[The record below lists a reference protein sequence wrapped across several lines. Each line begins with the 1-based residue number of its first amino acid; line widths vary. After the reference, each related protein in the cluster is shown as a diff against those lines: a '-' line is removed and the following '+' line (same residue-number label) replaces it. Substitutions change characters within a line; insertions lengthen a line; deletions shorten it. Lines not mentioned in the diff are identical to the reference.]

1 MGFFDF
7 MKSNETE
14 ERNVG
19 TGTSIT
25 SLFNPE
31 QSIGEDVVLKIPTV
45 QSCYELI
52 AGTIAQLPVYLYRE
66 TEDGSVDK
74 ISDDYRNSLLND
86 EPNEFQS
93 AYGMKKQ
100 MVKDYLFRGATYSY
114 VERNGNEILEITTLN
129 SSDIIVDKYIKD
141 GFRVVDA
148 DIKVMGKQE
157 GRQGNGKNDKKPLQ
171 ILKPYDCII
180 ALKDSSDGLT
190 SKGILDYGKDVFQVA
205 LEEKKYTSGI
215 YKNGALPIGV
225 LKTTGRL
232 TQGAV
237 DKLKASWQSLYSGSS
252 NAGKTVI
259 LEEGL
264 DYSPVSLKPGDLLLT
279 DNRKDVIS
287 DICKLFNLPESLIDV
302 TKIKYGSLEQN
313 NIHFLQYTLSPILT
327 ALENGLNRALLLED
341 EKKHGYFFA
350 FDTSEVL
357 RSTDKEKYDS
367 VKVALDGGIMSINEA
382 RYKLNLPKIKDDV
395 MKWSLGAVLYYPE
408 TGEMKIPNMGI
419 GIEGAENKDVVK
431 EKEEEIKDE
440 INSKD
445 V

>member
-74 ISDDYRNSLLND
+74 ISDDYRNNLLNE

-148 DIKVMGKQE
+148 DIKVMSKQE
-157 GRQGNGKNDKKPLQ
+157 GRQSGKSEKKPLQ

-215 YKNGALPIGV
+215 YKNGALPLGV

-252 NAGKTVI
+252 NVGKTVI

-279 DNRKDVIS
+279 DNRKDVVS

-327 ALENGLNRALLLED
+327 ALENGLNRALLLEE
-341 EKKHGYFFA
+341 EKKNGYFFA

-357 RSTDKEKYDS
+357 RSTDREKYDA

-431 EKEEEIKDE
+431 EEEEEIKDE

>member
-7 MKSNETE
+7 MKNNETE

-31 QSIGEDVVLKIPTV
+31 QSVSEDVVLKIPTV

-52 AGTIAQLPVYLYRE
+52 AGTIAQLPIYLYRE

-74 ISDDYRNSLLND
+74 VSDDYRNRLLND

-93 AYGMKKQ
+93 AYSMKKK

-129 SSDIIVDKYIKD
+129 AADIQVDKYIQD
-141 GFRVVDA
+141 GFKVVDA
-148 DIKVMGKQE
+148 DIKVMEKQDGKRALNSKEQ
-157 GRQGNGKNDKKPLQ
+157 KFLQ

-180 ALKDSSDGLT
+180 AVKDSSDGLT

-205 LEEKKYTSGI
+205 LEEKQYTSGI
-215 YKNGALPIGV
+215 YKNGALPLGV
-225 LKTTGRL
+225 LKTSGRL
-232 TQGAV
+232 TQGAI
-237 DKLKASWQSLYSGSS
+237 DKLKASWQSLYSGSA

-341 EKKHGYFFA
+341 EKKQGYFFA

-357 RSTDKEKYDS
+357 RSTDREKYDA

-382 RYKLNLPKIKDDV
+382 RYKLNLPKINDDV
-395 MKWSLGAVLYYPE
+395 MKWSLGSVLYYPE

-419 GIEGAENKDVVK
+419 GIETNEEDNTVEQNMEDKD
-431 EKEEEIKDE
+431 DE
-440 INSKD
+440 INNESN
-445 V
+445 

>member
-52 AGTIAQLPVYLYRE
+52 AGTIAQLPIYLYRE

-74 ISDDYRNSLLND
+74 ISDDYRNILLND

-93 AYGMKKQ
+93 AYSMKKQ

-114 VERNGNEILEITTLN
+114 VERNGNEILEIITLN
-129 SSDIIVDKYIKD
+129 ASDIIVDKYIKD

-215 YKNGALPIGV
+215 YKNGALPLGV

-327 ALENGLNRALLLED
+327 ALENGLNRALLLEE
-341 EKKHGYFFA
+341 EKKNGYFFA

-357 RSTDKEKYDS
+357 RSTDREKYDA

-382 RYKLNLPKIKDDV
+382 RYKLNLPKIKDDI

-419 GIEGAENKDVVK
+419 GIEGVENKDVIK
-431 EKEEEIKDE
+431 EEEEEIKDE